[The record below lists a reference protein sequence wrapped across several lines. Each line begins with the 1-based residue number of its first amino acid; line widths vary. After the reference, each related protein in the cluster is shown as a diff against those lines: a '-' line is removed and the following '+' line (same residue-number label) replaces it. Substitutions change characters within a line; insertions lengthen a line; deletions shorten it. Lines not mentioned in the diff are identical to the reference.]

1 MIVESSRPRL
11 APCVHRDG
19 NHMLDRASGR
29 SIGLNEM
36 ARQIVDGIDGARFVG
51 EIASGLSEHFG
62 VEERRALEDTTEL
75 IDPLRRDGLVR
86 ARPSYKYR
94 LAYLVVTLR
103 TFDVSLL
110 RGGPLA
116 RKRVDFR
123 GGGFL
128 AILAHVALH
137 VCLKYWWLVAY
148 IVLVGVFPRSRSW
161 VAVRRRRS
169 SRR

>member
-1 MIVESSRPRL
+1 VESSRPRL
-11 APCVHRDG
+11 APSVHRDG
-19 NHMLDRASGR
+19 NRMLDRASGR
-29 SIGLNEM
+29 SIGLNET

-116 RKRVDFR
+116 RKRVDFTGQSGPLTATSWSNCSPSIR
-123 GGGFL
+123 GL
-128 AILAHVALH
+128 LILTLIEEK
-137 VCLKYWWLVAY
+137 L
-148 IVLVGVFPRSRSW
+148 R
-161 VAVRRRRS
+161 
-169 SRR
+169 